1 MTTTQNTKHI
11 LTIGLNDQHTYTQK
25 YDTITAYKMIEQ
37 ILAPRTNG
45 YTMYETHGGYL
56 HENGTF
62 ISETSIRVELMFIS
76 QTQVFIIANEIKTA
90 LNQESIAYE
99 TITSNSQLI

>member
-1 MTTTQNTKHI
+1 MTNTKHI
-11 LTIGLNDQHTYTQK
+11 LTIGLNDKDTYTQK
-25 YDTITAYKMIEQ
+25 FDTISAYKLIEN
-37 ILAPRTNG
+37 ILKPRTNG
-45 YTMYETHGGYL
+45 YTMYETHGGYQ

-76 QTQVFIIANEIKTA
+76 EIQVLIIADLIKQQ

-99 TITSNSQLI
+99 TITSNSKLI